1 MTKIKAILVVSFIL
15 TFAAGTAAGLLIAY
29 VSHPRPGH
37 SRLESV
43 LNLNAEQKEQ
53 MDGIWS
59 EVRDAMVKQRN
70 VLRQDRD
77 KAIIALLTDDQ
88 RSRYDAILKKYS
100 RKVAEMPN
108 PFEEAIKRTKEILTP
123 EQAAKYDEWM
133 EKQRER
139 GFGPPHGGRRGP
151 PPDGPPGPP
160 SGPPPDSPHP
170 PHGGG

>member
-1 MTKIKAILVVSFIL
+1 MTKIKAILVVSFVL

-29 VSHPRPGH
+29 VSHPRPSH
-37 SRLESV
+37 SRLESI
-43 LNLNAEQKEQ
+43 LNLNAEQKGQ
-53 MDGIWS
+53 MDRIWS
-59 EVRDAMVKQRN
+59 EVRDALVKQRDS
-70 VLRQDRD
+70 LRQDRD

-88 RSRYDAILKKYS
+88 RSRYDAILKEYS

-108 PFEEAIKRTKEILTP
+108 PFEEAKKRTKEILTP

-139 GFGPPHGGRRGP
+139 GFGPPRGGRRGP
-151 PPDGPPGPP
+151 PSEDP
-160 SGPPPDSPHP
+160 PPPDGSPP